1 MVKLR
6 RKLTR
11 KGPLPFRYVLL
22 LTFLFFMLFTGV
34 GLWLINR
41 GIEPTLMKY
50 AEAQTKEIATL
61 VINKAVNKQ
70 VLDQLDVD
78 VIKVES
84 TPNGQVAKID
94 TALVNRVR
102 AQTTSFVQANL
113 KEAEKGNLDA
123 LELPTDIRI
132 EKSEKLRNQGIVYQ
146 VPLGQATNNA
156 LLGNLGPLIPVKFHA
171 IGDVQTDV
179 VRKIEEYGINNAF
192 LEVSIK
198 VKVNMQIIIPFAT
211 KKTTVTATIPV
222 GGTVIPGNVPDYFN
236 GGNSSSPAIEL
247 PKKN

>member
-1 MVKLR
+1 
-6 RKLTR
+6 
-11 KGPLPFRYVLL
+11 
-22 LTFLFFMLFTGV
+22 MLSTGI

-132 EKSEKLRNQGIVYQ
+132 EKMKSCGIKELSTKFR
-146 VPLGQATNNA
+146 LGKR
-156 LLGNLGPLIPVKFHA
+156 LIMRCLE
-171 IGDVQTDV
+171 IW
-179 VRKIEEYGINNAF
+179 VR
-192 LEVSIK
+192 
-198 VKVNMQIIIPFAT
+198 
-211 KKTTVTATIPV
+211 
-222 GGTVIPGNVPDYFN
+222 
-236 GGNSSSPAIEL
+236 
-247 PKKN
+247 